1 MEGVVVNNLFYR
13 KLIAS
18 SLAMI
23 MFFGLF
29 TGINKVDAETVG
41 VDVNASGA
49 ILVDA
54 DTGMILFEKNS
65 ETALGI
71 ASMTKMMTE
80 YLLLEA
86 VKEGKVKWNQ
96 EYLVSPEISGMSHD
110 DSLSNVYLRVEAK
123 YKVEDL
129 YAAMAIESANAATM
143 AIAEIVGGSEA
154 KFVEMMNKKAAELG
168 LEKYKFVNSTGLNNR
183 DILKHFPEV
192 IGDPDEE
199 NIMSAKDVASLAS
212 HLIHDFP
219 EVLKTSSIP
228 EKIFAKGTED
238 EFVMDNWN
246 WMLEGYEEI
255 ADRYPNYQQFVY
267 DGLDGLKTGST
278 PFAGYNFTG
287 TAIRDG
293 QRYISVVMNTSSQT
307 ERFRETR
314 KVLDYAFNNFKK
326 EEIIPKHYQVKG
338 NKSLPVTKGKEDHVK
353 IYTKDAVNMVV
364 KNGEKDNFKT
374 TLTLDKKKVNKDGE
388 LTAPIK
394 KGEKVGTLSIQPK
407 DADNLGFLT
416 EKGQDNITVDV
427 IAAEDVEKSNWFVLM
442 LRGIGGFFGD
452 LWGGISSTVKGW
464 F

>member
-1 MEGVVVNNLFYR
+1 
-13 KLIAS
+13 
-18 SLAMI
+18 MI
-23 MFFGLF
+23 MFFSLF
-29 TGINKVDAETVG
+29 AGINKAEAETTG
-41 VDVNASGA
+41 LDVNASGA

-54 DTGMILFEKNS
+54 DTGMILYEKNS

-96 EYLVSPEISGMSHD
+96 EYAVSPELSKMSHD
-110 DSLSNVYLRVEAK
+110 NSLSNVFLRVEAK

-129 YAAMAIESANAATM
+129 YAAMAIESANAATI
-143 AIAEIVGGSEA
+143 AIAEIVGGSEP

-168 LEKYKFVNSTGLNNR
+168 LEKYKFVNATGLNNR
-183 DILKHFPEV
+183 DLLKHFPEV
-192 IGDPDEE
+192 VGDPDEE
-199 NIMSAKDVASLAS
+199 NIMSAKDVAILAS
-212 HLIHDFP
+212 RLLHDFP
-219 EVLKTSSIP
+219 EVLETSSIP

-293 QRYISVVMNTSSQT
+293 QRFISVVMNTGSQM

-314 KVLDYAFNNFKK
+314 KILDFAFNNFKK
-326 EEIIPKHYQVKG
+326 EEVLPKNYQVKG
-338 NKSLPVTKGKEDHVK
+338 KKTLPVIKGKEDQVK
-353 IYTKDAVNMVV
+353 IHTKNAVNMVV

-374 TLTLDKKKVNKDGE
+374 VLTLDKKKVNKQGE

-407 DADNLGFLT
+407 EAGNLGFLT
-416 EKGQDNITVDV
+416 DKGQNNITVDV
-427 IAAEDVEKSNWFVLM
+427 IAAEDVEKANWFVLM
-442 LRGIGGFFGD
+442 MRGIGGFFGD

>member
-1 MEGVVVNNLFYR
+1 LEGIIVNKLFYR
-13 KLIAS
+13 KIIAS

-23 MFFGLF
+23 MFFSLF
-29 TGINKVDAETVG
+29 AGINKAEAETG
-41 VDVNASGA
+41 LDVNASGA

-54 DTGMILFEKNS
+54 DTGMILYEKNS
-65 ETALGI
+65 DTALGI

-96 EYLVSPEISGMSHD
+96 EYLVSPDISKMSHD
-110 DSLSNVYLRVEAK
+110 DDLSNVYLRVEAK

-168 LEKYKFVNSTGLNNR
+168 LEKYKFVNSSGLNNR
-183 DILKHFPEV
+183 DILRYFSEV
-192 IGDPDEE
+192 VGDPDEE

-293 QRYISVVMNTSSQT
+293 QRYISVVMNTSSQS

-326 EEIIPKHYQVKG
+326 EEILPKHYQVKG
-338 NKSLPVTKGKEDHVK
+338 KKTLPVIKGKEDQVK
-353 IYTKDAVNMVV
+353 VYTKEAVNLVV

-374 TLTLDKKKVNKDGE
+374 TLTLDKKKVNNQGE

-394 KGEKVGTLSIQPK
+394 KGQKVGTLTLQPK
-407 DADNLGFLT
+407 EAGNLGFLT
-416 EKGQDNITVDV
+416 KEGQITVDV
-427 IAAEDVEKSNWFVLM
+427 IAAEDVDKANWFVLM
-442 LRGIGGFFGD
+442 MRGIGGFFGD

>member
-1 MEGVVVNNLFYR
+1 MNRLFYR

-23 MFFGLF
+23 MFFSLFAGL
-29 TGINKVDAETVG
+29 NKAEAETTL
-41 VDVNASGA
+41 DVNASGA

-54 DTGMILFEKNS
+54 DTGMILYEKNS

-96 EYLVSPEISGMSHD
+96 EFQVSPDLSKMSHD
-110 DSLSNVYLRVEAK
+110 DSLSNVYLRVDAK

-143 AIAEIVGGSEA
+143 AIAEIVGGSET
-154 KFVEMMNKKAAELG
+154 KFVELMNKKAAELG
-168 LEKYKFVNSTGLNNR
+168 LEKYKFVNSSGLNNR
-183 DILKHFPEV
+183 DILKFFPNV

-228 EKIFAKGTED
+228 EKVFAKGTED
-238 EFVMDNWN
+238 EFIMDNWN
-246 WMLEGYEEI
+246 WMLEGYEELA
-255 ADRYPNYQQFVY
+255 ADYPNYQQFVY

-314 KVLDYAFNNFKK
+314 KVLDFAFNNFKK

-338 NKSLPVTKGKEDHVK
+338 KKTLPVIKGKEDQVK
-353 IYTKDAVNMVV
+353 VYTKEAVNLVV

-374 TLTLDKKKVNKDGE
+374 TLTLDKKKVNKQGE

-394 KGEKVGTLSIQPK
+394 KGEKVGTLTIQPK
-407 DADNLGFLT
+407 DAGNLGFLT
-416 EKGQDNITVDV
+416 KEDQITVDV
-427 IAAEDVEKSNWFVLM
+427 IAGEDVEKANWFVLM
-442 LRGIGGFFGD
+442 MRGIGGFFGD

>member
-1 MEGVVVNNLFYR
+1 MVNKLFYR
-13 KLIAS
+13 KYIAA

-23 MFFGLF
+23 MFLSLF
-29 TGINKVDAETVG
+29 AGINKAEAETVG
-41 VDVNASGA
+41 LDVKASGA

-54 DTGMILFEKNS
+54 DTGMILYEKNS

-86 VKEGKVKWNQ
+86 VKKGKVKWGQ
-96 EYLVSPEISGMSHD
+96 EYVVSPELSKMSHD
-110 DSLSNVYLRVEAK
+110 EDLSNVYLRVDAK

-129 YAAMAIESANAATM
+129 YAAMAIESANAATI

-154 KFVEMMNKKAAELG
+154 KFVEMMNNKAAELG
-168 LEKYKFVNSTGLNNR
+168 LEKYKFVNSTGLNNS
-183 DILKHFPEV
+183 DMLKHFPEV
-192 IGDPDEE
+192 VGEPDEE
-199 NIMSAKDVASLAS
+199 NIMSAKDVAALAS
-212 HLIHDFP
+212 RLLHDFP
-219 EVLKTSSIP
+219 EVLETSSIP

-238 EFVMDNWN
+238 QFVMDNWN
-246 WMLEGYEEI
+246 WMLEGYEDI

-287 TAIRDG
+287 TASRDG
-293 QRYISVVMNTSSQT
+293 QRFISVVMNTGSQS

-314 KVLDYAFNNFKK
+314 KILDYAFNNFKK
-326 EEIIPKHYQVKG
+326 EEILPKHYQAKG
-338 NKSLPVTKGKEDHVK
+338 KKTLPVTKGKEKQVK

-374 TLTLDKKKVNKDGE
+374 SLALDKKKVNKQGE

-407 DADNLGFLT
+407 EAGNLGFLT
-416 EKGQDNITVDV
+416 KEGKITVDV
-427 IAAEDVEKSNWFVLM
+427 IAAEDVEKANWFVLM
-442 LRGIGGFFGD
+442 MRGIGGFFGD

>member
-1 MEGVVVNNLFYR
+1 
-13 KLIAS
+13 
-18 SLAMI
+18 MI
-23 MFFGLF
+23 MFFSLF
-29 TGINKVDAETVG
+29 AGINKAEAETG
-41 VDVNASGA
+41 LDVNASGA

-54 DTGMILFEKNS
+54 DTGMILYEKNS
-65 ETALGI
+65 DTALGI

-96 EYLVSPEISGMSHD
+96 EYLVSPEISKMSHD
-110 DSLSNVYLRVEAK
+110 DSLSNVYLRIEAK

-168 LEKYKFVNSTGLNNR
+168 LEKYKFVNSSGLNNR
-183 DILKHFPEV
+183 DILKHFSEV
-192 IGDPDEE
+192 VGDPDEE

-228 EKIFAKGTED
+228 EKVFAKGTED

-246 WMLEGYEEI
+246 WMLEGYEELA
-255 ADRYPNYQQFVY
+255 ADYPNYQQFVY

-287 TAIRDG
+287 TAVRDG
-293 QRYISVVMNTSSQT
+293 QRFISVVMNTSSQS

-338 NKSLPVTKGKEDHVK
+338 KKTLPVIKGKVDQVK
-353 IYTKDAVNMVV
+353 VYTKEAVNLVV

-374 TLTLDKKKVNKDGE
+374 TLTLDKKKVNDQGE

-394 KGEKVGTLSIQPK
+394 KGEKVGTLTLQPK
-407 DADNLGFLT
+407 EAGNLGFISK
-416 EKGQDNITVDV
+416 EGKITVDV
-427 IAAEDVEKSNWFVLM
+427 IAAENVEKANWFVLM
-442 LRGIGGFFGD
+442 MRGIGGFFGD

>member
-1 MEGVVVNNLFYR
+1 MEGIIVNKLFYR
-13 KLIAS
+13 KIIAS

-23 MFFGLF
+23 MFFSLF
-29 TGINKVDAETVG
+29 AGINKAEAETG
-41 VDVNASGA
+41 LDVNASGA

-54 DTGMILFEKNS
+54 DTGMILYEKNS
-65 ETALGI
+65 DTALGI

-96 EYLVSPEISGMSHD
+96 EYLVSPEISKMSHD
-110 DSLSNVYLRVEAK
+110 DSLSNVYLRIEAK

-168 LEKYKFVNSTGLNNR
+168 LEKYKFVNSSGLNNR
-183 DILKHFPEV
+183 DILKHFSEV
-192 IGDPDEE
+192 VGDPDEE

-228 EKIFAKGTED
+228 EKVFAKGTED

-246 WMLEGYEEI
+246 WMLEGYEELA
-255 ADRYPNYQQFVY
+255 ADYPNYQQFVY

-293 QRYISVVMNTSSQT
+293 QRFISVVMNTSSQS

-338 NKSLPVTKGKEDHVK
+338 KKTLPVIKGKEDQVK
-353 IYTKDAVNMVV
+353 VYTKEAVNLVV
-364 KNGEKDNFKT
+364 KSGEKDNFKT
-374 TLTLDKKKVNKDGE
+374 TLALDKKKVNDQGE

-394 KGEKVGTLSIQPK
+394 KGEKVGTLTLQPK
-407 DADNLGFLT
+407 EAGNLGFISK
-416 EKGQDNITVDV
+416 EGKITVDV
-427 IAAEDVEKSNWFVLM
+427 IAAEDVEKANWFVLM
-442 LRGIGGFFGD
+442 MRGIGGFFGD

>member
-1 MEGVVVNNLFYR
+1 MNKLFYR
-13 KLIAS
+13 KIIAS

-23 MFFGLF
+23 MFFSLF
-29 TGINKVDAETVG
+29 AGINKAEAETG
-41 VDVNASGA
+41 LDVNASGA

-54 DTGMILFEKNS
+54 DTGMILYEKNS
-65 ETALGI
+65 DTALGI

-96 EYLVSPEISGMSHD
+96 EYLVSPEISKMSHD
-110 DSLSNVYLRVEAK
+110 DSLSNVYLRIEAK

-168 LEKYKFVNSTGLNNR
+168 LEKYKFVNSSGLNNR
-183 DILKHFPEV
+183 DILKHFSEV
-192 IGDPDEE
+192 VGDPDEE

-228 EKIFAKGTED
+228 EKVFAKGTED

-246 WMLEGYEEI
+246 WMLEGYEELA
-255 ADRYPNYQQFVY
+255 ADYPNYQQFVY

-287 TAIRDG
+287 TAVRDG
-293 QRYISVVMNTSSQT
+293 QRFISVVMNTSSQS

-338 NKSLPVTKGKEDHVK
+338 KKTLPVIKGKVDQVK
-353 IYTKDAVNMVV
+353 VYTKEAVNLVV

-374 TLTLDKKKVNKDGE
+374 TLTLDKKKVNDQGE

-394 KGEKVGTLSIQPK
+394 KGEKVGTLTLQPK
-407 DADNLGFLT
+407 EAGNLGFISK
-416 EKGQDNITVDV
+416 EGKITVDV
-427 IAAEDVEKSNWFVLM
+427 IAAENVEKANWFVLM
-442 LRGIGGFFGD
+442 MRGIGGFFGD

>member
-1 MEGVVVNNLFYR
+1 
-13 KLIAS
+13 
-18 SLAMI
+18 MI
-23 MFFGLF
+23 MFFSLF
-29 TGINKVDAETVG
+29 AGINKADAETAL
-41 VDVNASGA
+41 DVNASGA

-54 DTGMILFEKNS
+54 DTGMILYEKNS
-65 ETALGI
+65 DTALGI

-96 EYLVSPEISGMSHD
+96 EYLVSPEISKMSHD
-110 DSLSNVYLRVEAK
+110 DSLSNVYLRVESK

-183 DILKHFPEV
+183 DILKHLPEV
-192 IGDPDEE
+192 VGDPDEE

-293 QRYISVVMNTSSQT
+293 QRYISVVMNTSSQS

-314 KVLDYAFNNFKK
+314 KVLDYAFNNFRK
-326 EEIIPKHYQVKG
+326 EEILPKHYQVKG
-338 NKSLPVTKGKEDHVK
+338 KKTLPVIKGKEDQVK
-353 IYTKDAVNMVV
+353 VYTKEAVNLVV

-374 TLTLDKKKVNKDGE
+374 TLTLDKKKVNNQGE

-394 KGEKVGTLSIQPK
+394 KGQKVGTLTLQPK
-407 DADNLGFLT
+407 EAGNLGFLT
-416 EKGQDNITVDV
+416 KEGQITVDI
-427 IAAEDVEKSNWFVLM
+427 IAAEDVDKANWFVLM
-442 LRGIGGFFGD
+442 MRGIGGFFGD

>member
-1 MEGVVVNNLFYR
+1 MVNKLFYR
-13 KLIAS
+13 KYFAA

-23 MFFGLF
+23 MFLSLF
-29 TGINKVDAETVG
+29 AGINKAEAETVG
-41 VDVNASGA
+41 LDVKASGA

-54 DTGMILFEKNS
+54 DTGMILYEKNS

-86 VKEGKVKWNQ
+86 VKKGKVKWGQ
-96 EYLVSPEISGMSHD
+96 EYVVSPELSKMSHD
-110 DSLSNVYLRVEAK
+110 EDLSNVYLRVDAK

-129 YAAMAIESANAATM
+129 YAAMAIESANAATI

-154 KFVEMMNKKAAELG
+154 KFVEMMNNKAAELG
-168 LEKYKFVNSTGLNNR
+168 LEKYKFVNSTGLNNS
-183 DILKHFPEV
+183 DMLKHFPEV
-192 IGDPDEE
+192 VGEPDEE
-199 NIMSAKDVASLAS
+199 NIMSAKDVAALAS
-212 HLIHDFP
+212 RLLHDFP
-219 EVLKTSSIP
+219 EVLETSSIP

-246 WMLEGYEEI
+246 WMLEGYEDI

-287 TAIRDG
+287 TASRDG
-293 QRYISVVMNTSSQT
+293 QRFISVVMNTGSQS

-314 KVLDYAFNNFKK
+314 KILDYAFNNFKK

-338 NKSLPVTKGKEDHVK
+338 KKTLPVTKGKEKQVK

-374 TLTLDKKKVNKDGE
+374 SLILDKKKVNKQGE

-407 DADNLGFLT
+407 ESGNLGFLT
-416 EKGQDNITVDV
+416 KEGKITVDV
-427 IAAEDVEKSNWFVLM
+427 IAAEDVEKANWFVLM
-442 LRGIGGFFGD
+442 MRGIGGFFGD

>member
-1 MEGVVVNNLFYR
+1 
-13 KLIAS
+13 
-18 SLAMI
+18 
-23 MFFGLF
+23 
-29 TGINKVDAETVG
+29 
-41 VDVNASGA
+41 
-49 ILVDA
+49 
-54 DTGMILFEKNS
+54 
-65 ETALGI
+65 
-71 ASMTKMMTE
+71 
-80 YLLLEA
+80 
-86 VKEGKVKWNQ
+86 
-96 EYLVSPEISGMSHD
+96 
-110 DSLSNVYLRVEAK
+110 
-123 YKVEDL
+123 
-129 YAAMAIESANAATM
+129 
-143 AIAEIVGGSEA
+143 
-154 KFVEMMNKKAAELG
+154 MMNNKAAELG

-183 DILKHFPEV
+183 DILKHLPEV
-192 IGDPDEE
+192 VGDPDEE

-228 EKIFAKGTED
+228 EKVFAKGTED

-246 WMLEGYEEI
+246 WMLEGYEELA
-255 ADRYPNYQQFVY
+255 ADYPNYQQFVY

-293 QRYISVVMNTSSQT
+293 QRFISVVMNTGSQT

-338 NKSLPVTKGKEDHVK
+338 KKTLPVIKGKEDQVK
-353 IYTKDAVNMVV
+353 VYTKEAVNLVV

-374 TLTLDKKKVNKDGE
+374 TLTLDKKKVNKQGE

-407 DADNLGFLT
+407 EAGNLGFLT
-416 EKGQDNITVDV
+416 KEGQITVDV
-427 IAAEDVEKSNWFVLM
+427 IAAADVEKANWFVLM
-442 LRGIGGFFGD
+442 MRGIGGFFGD

>member
-1 MEGVVVNNLFYR
+1 MNKLFYQ
-13 KLIAS
+13 KIIAI

-23 MFFGLF
+23 MFFSLF
-29 TGINKVDAETVG
+29 AGINKAEAETG
-41 VDVNASGA
+41 LDVNASGA

-54 DTGMILFEKNS
+54 DTGMILYEKNS
-65 ETALGI
+65 DTALGI

-96 EYLVSPEISGMSHD
+96 EYLVSPEISKMSHD
-110 DSLSNVYLRVEAK
+110 DSLSNVYLRIEAK

-168 LEKYKFVNSTGLNNR
+168 LEKYKFVNSSGLNNR
-183 DILKHFPEV
+183 DILKHFSEV
-192 IGDPDEE
+192 VGDPDEE

-228 EKIFAKGTED
+228 EKVFAKGTED

-246 WMLEGYEEI
+246 WMLEGYEELA
-255 ADRYPNYQQFVY
+255 ADYPNYQQFVY

-293 QRYISVVMNTSSQT
+293 QRFISVVMNTSSQS

-338 NKSLPVTKGKEDHVK
+338 KKTLPVIKGKEDQVK
-353 IYTKDAVNMVV
+353 VYTKEAVNLVV

-374 TLTLDKKKVNKDGE
+374 TLTLDKKKVNGQGE

-394 KGEKVGTLSIQPK
+394 KGEKVGTLTLQPK
-407 DADNLGFLT
+407 EAGNLGFISK
-416 EKGQDNITVDV
+416 EGKITVDV
-427 IAAEDVEKSNWFVLM
+427 IAAENVEKANWFVLM
-442 LRGIGGFFGD
+442 IRGIGGFFGD

>member
-1 MEGVVVNNLFYR
+1 
-13 KLIAS
+13 
-18 SLAMI
+18 MI
-23 MFFGLF
+23 MFFSLF
-29 TGINKVDAETVG
+29 AGINKAEAETAG
-41 VDVNASGA
+41 LDVNASAA

-54 DTGMILFEKNS
+54 DTGMILYEKNS

-86 VKEGKVKWNQ
+86 VKEGKVKWGQ
-96 EYLVSPEISGMSHD
+96 EFVVSPELSKMSHD
-110 DSLSNVYLRVEAK
+110 NSLSNVFLRVEAK

-129 YAAMAIESANAATM
+129 YAAMAIESANAATL

-154 KFVEMMNKKAAELG
+154 KFVEMMNQKAAELG

-183 DILKHFPEV
+183 DMLKHFPEV
-192 IGDPDEE
+192 VGDPDEE
-199 NIMSAKDVASLAS
+199 NIMSAKDVAILAS
-212 HLIHDFP
+212 RLLHDFP
-219 EVLKTSSIP
+219 EVLDTSSIP
-228 EKIFAKGTED
+228 EKTFAKGTED

-255 ADRYPNYQQFVY
+255 AERYPNYQQFVY

-293 QRYISVVMNTSSQT
+293 QRFISVVMNTGSQT

-314 KVLDYAFNNFKK
+314 KILDFAFNNFKK
-326 EEIIPKHYQVKG
+326 EEIIPKNYQVKG
-338 NKSLPVTKGKEDHVK
+338 KKTLPVVKGKEDQVK
-353 IYTKDAVNMVV
+353 VYTKEAVNMVV

-374 TLTLDKKKVNKDGE
+374 ILTLDKKKVNKQGE

-407 DADNLGFLT
+407 EAGSLGFLT
-416 EKGQDNITVDV
+416 DKGQNNITVDV
-427 IAAEDVEKSNWFVLM
+427 IAAEDVEKANWFVLM

>member
-1 MEGVVVNNLFYR
+1 MNRLFYR

-23 MFFGLF
+23 MFFSLFAGL
-29 TGINKVDAETVG
+29 NKAEAETTL
-41 VDVNASGA
+41 DVNASGA

-54 DTGMILFEKNS
+54 DTGMILYEKNS

-86 VKEGKVKWNQ
+86 VKGGKVKWDQ
-96 EYLVSPEISGMSHD
+96 EFQVSPDLSKMSHD
-110 DSLSNVYLRVEAK
+110 DSLSNVYLRVDAK

-143 AIAEIVGGSEA
+143 AIAEIVGGSET

-168 LEKYKFVNSTGLNNR
+168 LEKYKFVNSSGLNNR
-183 DILKHFPEV
+183 DILKFFPNV

-228 EKIFAKGTED
+228 EKVFAKGTED
-238 EFVMDNWN
+238 EFIMDNWN
-246 WMLEGYEEI
+246 WMLEGYEELA
-255 ADRYPNYQQFVY
+255 ADYPNYQQFVY

-314 KVLDYAFNNFKK
+314 KVLDFAFNNFKK

-338 NKSLPVTKGKEDHVK
+338 KKTLPVIKGKEDQVK
-353 IYTKDAVNMVV
+353 VYTKEAVNLVV
-364 KNGEKDNFKT
+364 KSGEKDNFKT
-374 TLTLDKKKVNKDGE
+374 SLTLDKKKVNEQDE

-394 KGEKVGTLSIQPK
+394 KGEKVGTLTIQPK
-407 DADNLGFLT
+407 EAGNLGFLT
-416 EKGQDNITVDV
+416 KEGKITVDV
-427 IAAEDVEKSNWFVLM
+427 IAAEDVEKANWFVLM
-442 LRGIGGFFGD
+442 MRGIGGFFGD

>member
-1 MEGVVVNNLFYR
+1 MLEGIIVNKLFYR

-23 MFFGLF
+23 LFFSLF
-29 TGINKVDAETVG
+29 AGINKAEAETAI
-41 VDVNASGA
+41 DVNASGA

-54 DTGMILFEKNS
+54 DTGMILYEKNS
-65 ETALGI
+65 DTALGI

-86 VKEGKVKWNQ
+86 VKEGKVKWDQ
-96 EYLVSPEISGMSHD
+96 EYLVSPEISKMSHD
-110 DSLSNVYLRVEAK
+110 DSLSNVYLRVESK

-183 DILKHFPEV
+183 DILKHLPEV
-192 IGDPDEE
+192 VGDPDEE

-228 EKIFAKGTED
+228 EKVFAKGTED

-246 WMLEGYEEI
+246 WMLEGYEELA
-255 ADRYPNYQQFVY
+255 ADYPNYQQFVY

-293 QRYISVVMNTSSQT
+293 QRFISVVMNTGSQT

-338 NKSLPVTKGKEDHVK
+338 KKTLPVIKGKEDQVK
-353 IYTKDAVNMVV
+353 VYTKEAVNLVV

-374 TLTLDKKKVNKDGE
+374 TLTLDKKKVNKQGE

-394 KGEKVGTLSIQPK
+394 KGEKVGTLTIQPK
-407 DADNLGFLT
+407 EAGNLGFLT
-416 EKGQDNITVDV
+416 KEGQITVDV
-427 IAAEDVEKSNWFVLM
+427 IAAADVEKANWFVLM
-442 LRGIGGFFGD
+442 MRGIGGFFGD

-464 F
+464 L

>member
-1 MEGVVVNNLFYR
+1 LEGIIVNRLFYR

-23 MFFGLF
+23 MFFSLF
-29 TGINKVDAETVG
+29 AGINKAEAETAG
-41 VDVNASGA
+41 LDVNASGA

-54 DTGMILFEKNS
+54 DTGMILYEKNS

-96 EYLVSPEISGMSHD
+96 EYVVSPELSKMSHD
-110 DSLSNVYLRVEAK
+110 NSLSNVFLRVEAK

-129 YAAMAIESANAATM
+129 YAAMAIESANAATI
-143 AIAEIVGGSEA
+143 AIAEIVGGSEP

-183 DILKHFPEV
+183 DLLKHFPEV
-192 IGDPDEE
+192 VGDPDEE
-199 NIMSAKDVASLAS
+199 NIMSAKDVAILAS
-212 HLIHDFP
+212 RLLHDFP
-219 EVLKTSSIP
+219 EVLETSSIP

-293 QRYISVVMNTSSQT
+293 QRFISVVMNTGSQM

-314 KVLDYAFNNFKK
+314 KILDFAFNNFKK
-326 EEIIPKHYQVKG
+326 EEVLPKNYQVKG
-338 NKSLPVTKGKEDHVK
+338 KKTLPVIKGKEDQVK
-353 IYTKDAVNMVV
+353 IHTKNAVNMVV

-374 TLTLDKKKVNKDGE
+374 VLTLDKKKVNKQGE

-407 DADNLGFLT
+407 EAGNLGFLT
-416 EKGQDNITVDV
+416 DKGQSNITVDV
-427 IAAEDVEKSNWFVLM
+427 IAAEDVEKANWFVLM
-442 LRGIGGFFGD
+442 MRGIGGFFGD

>member
-1 MEGVVVNNLFYR
+1 MNKLFYR
-13 KLIAS
+13 KLAAA

-23 MFFGLF
+23 MFFSLF
-29 TGINKVDAETVG
+29 AGINKAEAETAL
-41 VDVNASGA
+41 DVNASGA

-54 DTGMILFEKNS
+54 DTGMILYEKNS

-96 EYLVSPEISGMSHD
+96 EYVVSPDLSKMSHD
-110 DSLSNVYLRVEAK
+110 EDLSNVYLRVDAK

-129 YAAMAIESANAATM
+129 YAAMAIESANAATI
-143 AIAEIVGGSEA
+143 AIAEVVGGSEA
-154 KFVEMMNKKAAELG
+154 KFVEMMNNKAAELG

-183 DILKHFPEV
+183 DMLKHFPEV
-192 IGDPDEE
+192 VGDPDEE
-199 NIMSAKDVASLAS
+199 NIMSAKDVAILAS
-212 HLIHDFP
+212 RLLHDFP
-219 EVLKTSSIP
+219 EVLETSSIP
-228 EKIFAKGTED
+228 EKTFAKGTED

-287 TAIRDG
+287 TASRDG
-293 QRYISVVMNTSSQT
+293 QRYISVVMNTSSQS

-314 KVLDYAFNNFKK
+314 KILDFAFNNFKK

-338 NKSLPVTKGKEDHVK
+338 NKTLPVIKGKENQVK

-374 TLTLDKKKVNKDGE
+374 SLTLDKKKVNKQGE

-394 KGEKVGTLSIQPK
+394 KGEKVGTLTIQPK
-407 DADNLGFLT
+407 EAGNLGFLT
-416 EKGQDNITVDV
+416 KGSQIKVDV
-427 IAAEDVEKSNWFVLM
+427 IAAEDVEKANWFVLM
-442 LRGIGGFFGD
+442 MRGIGGFFGD

>member
-1 MEGVVVNNLFYR
+1 
-13 KLIAS
+13 
-18 SLAMI
+18 MI
-23 MFFGLF
+23 MFFSLF
-29 TGINKVDAETVG
+29 AGINKAEAETAL
-41 VDVNASGA
+41 DVNASGA

-54 DTGMILFEKNS
+54 DTGMILYEKNS

-96 EYLVSPEISGMSHD
+96 EYVVSPELSKMSHD
-110 DSLSNVYLRVEAK
+110 NSLSNVFLRVEAK

-129 YAAMAIESANAATM
+129 YAAMAIESANAATI
-143 AIAEIVGGSEA
+143 AIAEIVGGSEP

-183 DILKHFPEV
+183 DMLKHFPEV
-192 IGDPDEE
+192 VGDPDEE
-199 NIMSAKDVASLAS
+199 NIMSAKDVAILAS
-212 HLIHDFP
+212 RLLHDFP
-219 EVLKTSSIP
+219 EVLETSSIP

-293 QRYISVVMNTSSQT
+293 QRFITVVMNTGSQM

-314 KVLDYAFNNFKK
+314 KILDFAFNNFKR
-326 EEIIPKHYQVKG
+326 EEVIPKNYQVKG
-338 NKSLPVTKGKEDHVK
+338 KKTLPVIKGKEDQVK

-374 TLTLDKKKVNKDGE
+374 VLTLDKKKVNKQGE

-394 KGEKVGTLSIQPK
+394 KGDKVGTLSIQPK
-407 DADNLGFLT
+407 EAGSLGFLT
-416 EKGQDNITVDV
+416 DKGQNNITVDV
-427 IAAEDVEKSNWFVLM
+427 IAAEDVEKANWFVLM
-442 LRGIGGFFGD
+442 MRGIGGFFGD

>member
-1 MEGVVVNNLFYR
+1 
-13 KLIAS
+13 
-18 SLAMI
+18 MI
-23 MFFGLF
+23 MFFSLF
-29 TGINKVDAETVG
+29 AGINKAEAETG
-41 VDVNASGA
+41 LDVNASGA

-54 DTGMILFEKNS
+54 DTGMILYEKNS
-65 ETALGI
+65 DTALGI

-96 EYLVSPEISGMSHD
+96 EYLVSPEISKMSHD
-110 DSLSNVYLRVEAK
+110 DSLSNVYLRIEAK

-168 LEKYKFVNSTGLNNR
+168 LEKYKFVNSSGLNNR
-183 DILKHFPEV
+183 DILKHFSEV
-192 IGDPDEE
+192 VGDPDEE

-228 EKIFAKGTED
+228 EKVFAKGTED

-246 WMLEGYEEI
+246 WMLEGYEELA
-255 ADRYPNYQQFVY
+255 ADYPNYQQFVY

-293 QRYISVVMNTSSQT
+293 QRFISVVMNTSSQS

-338 NKSLPVTKGKEDHVK
+338 KKTLPVIKGKEDQVK
-353 IYTKDAVNMVV
+353 VYTKEAVNLVV

-374 TLTLDKKKVNKDGE
+374 TLTLDKKKVNGQGE

-394 KGEKVGTLSIQPK
+394 KGEKVGTLTLQPK
-407 DADNLGFLT
+407 EAGNLGFISK
-416 EKGQDNITVDV
+416 EGKITVDV
-427 IAAEDVEKSNWFVLM
+427 IAAENVEKANWFVLM
-442 LRGIGGFFGD
+442 IRGIGGFFGD